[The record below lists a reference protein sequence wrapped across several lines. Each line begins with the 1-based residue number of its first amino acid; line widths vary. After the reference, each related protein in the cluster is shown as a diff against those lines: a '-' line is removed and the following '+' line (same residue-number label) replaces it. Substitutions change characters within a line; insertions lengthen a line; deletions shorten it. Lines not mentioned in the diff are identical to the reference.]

1 MAKETN
7 AALQKQVIY
16 SVYVRNHTAEGT
28 FAAVAGDL
36 DRIRALGSSH
46 RRAGQEGYAR
56 LPVCEPRLQKR

>member
-16 SVYVRNHTAEGT
+16 SVYVRNHTPEGT

-36 DRIRALGSSH
+36 DRIRALGTDCLLYTS
-46 RRAGQEGYAR
+46 RC
-56 LPVCEPRLQKR
+56 V

>member
-28 FAAVAGDL
+28 FGG
-36 DRIRALGSSH
+36 R
-46 RRAGQEGYAR
+46 
-56 LPVCEPRLQKR
+56 P